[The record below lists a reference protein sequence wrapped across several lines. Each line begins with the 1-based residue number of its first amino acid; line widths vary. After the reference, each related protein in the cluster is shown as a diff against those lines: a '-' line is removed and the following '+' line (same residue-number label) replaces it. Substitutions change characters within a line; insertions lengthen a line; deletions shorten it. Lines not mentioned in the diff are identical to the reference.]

1 MRRGVWLAGA
11 ALALT
16 STLALAAP
24 ESLLPDTFDNPPP
37 APAPTPAPRPAPA
50 PGVAPAPSAGPS
62 APVVQP
68 LPGAGSEGGLDVEIT
83 LPANFPSLAELEKM
97 EADEVDELLGI
108 KPKFDIPPAA
118 RRAVRQVGVIG
129 EGEGGFPAGSLD
141 DQPPQLIRAALT
153 ANRGP
158 LVSRWGHILLRRALA
173 SRLDAPRGM
182 DPVAFAALRASLL
195 NRIGEAGTARALVQ
209 DVDSANYNTAL
220 ATAAFDAYLA
230 TGDILGMC
238 PVARL
243 KSTLREDGEWKMAR
257 AICASYAGE
266 ARQAERDL
274 QRILYYG
281 EAPRI
286 DALLAQRFAGA
297 AGEGRRAVN
306 IEWNNVEELTPWR
319 FALSRALGVDMP
331 AGLRDGAGVGYDIG
345 DVLMP
350 AVPLQERVAAAD
362 RAAARG
368 VISSAAMVD
377 LYSQLWA
384 EEIAGDE
391 RSRAVTLREA
401 YVARDPAARLAAM
414 RELWGADSDGGANYG
429 RQVLTAYAAARLPVD
444 EALLDD
450 APRIVAS
457 MLAAGLDRSAMR
469 WGTSVAEGS
478 EAWALLALAQP
489 NRSSQVSG
497 GAVQNFIDDD
507 ASGARRKSRFLVA
520 GLAGLGR
527 LDMDSANGLA
537 GKLGVNLERQSA
549 WSQRIGRAAELGNP
563 TLVALLA
570 GLGMQG
576 DGWDKM
582 TARHLFH
589 IVRSLRQVGLDAEAR
604 MIAAEA
610 VARG

>member
-1 MRRGVWLAGA
+1 MRRGLLLGGI
-11 ALALT
+11 ALAMT
-16 STLALAAP
+16 STLAFAAP
-24 ESLLPDTFDNPPP
+24 ESLLPDVFDN
-37 APAPTPAPRPAPA
+37 PAPTPAPAPRPTSA
-50 PGVAPAPSAGPS
+50 PGATPAPSGAS
-62 APVVQP
+62 QPVIQP
-68 LPGAGSEGGLDVEIT
+68 LPGGRAGQGELDVEVTI
-83 LPANFPSLAELEKM
+83 PADFPSLAELEAM
-97 EADEVDELLGI
+97 EADEVDELLGL

-118 RRAVRQVGVIG
+118 RRAVREIGVLD

-141 DQPPQLIRAALT
+141 DQPPQLIRAALA

-182 DPVAFAALRASLL
+182 DPATFVALRAALL
-195 NRIGEAGTARALVQ
+195 NRLGEGSVARAVVQ

-220 ATAAFDAYLA
+220 ANAAFDAYVM

-243 KSTLREDGEWKMAR
+243 KSTLRKDGEWNMTR
-257 AICASYAGE
+257 AICAAYAGE

-286 DALLAQRFAGA
+286 DALLAQRYAGA
-297 AGEGRRAVN
+297 AGDGRRAVN
-306 IEWNNVEELTPWR
+306 VEWNGVEELTPWR
-319 FALSRALGVDMP
+319 FALSRALGVELPD
-331 AGLRDGAGVGYDIG
+331 GLRDDAGVRYDIG

-350 AVPLQERVAAAD
+350 AVPIQQRVTAAD

-377 LYSQLWA
+377 LYSQSWS
-384 EEIAGDE
+384 EEIAGAE
-391 RSRAVTLREA
+391 RERAVTLREA
-401 YVARDPAARLAAM
+401 YVARDPAARLAAL
-414 RELWGADSDGGANYG
+414 RELWGDGTNYG

-444 EALLDD
+444 DALLDD
-450 APRIVAS
+450 APRIVGS
-457 MLAAGLDRSAMR
+457 MLAAGLDRNAMR
-469 WGTSVAEGS
+469 WGTTVPEGS

-489 NRSSQVSG
+489 DRRTQVSE
-497 GAVQNFIDDD
+497 GAVEDFIGDDGS
-507 ASGARRKSRFLVA
+507 AEQRKSRFLVA

-527 LDMDSANGLA
+527 LDMDSANDLA
-537 GKLGVNLERQSA
+537 SDLGVNLTRQSA
-549 WSQRIGRAAELGNP
+549 WSQRIDRAAELGNP

-576 DGWDKM
+576 NGWDKM

-589 IVRSLRQVGLDAEAR
+589 IVRALRQVGLEGEAR